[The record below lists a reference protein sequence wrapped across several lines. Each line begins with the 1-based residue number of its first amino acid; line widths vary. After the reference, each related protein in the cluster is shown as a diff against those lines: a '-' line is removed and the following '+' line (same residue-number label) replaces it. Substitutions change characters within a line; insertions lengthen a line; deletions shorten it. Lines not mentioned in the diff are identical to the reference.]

1 MLTEQLVLTKEILN
15 KISDCLHKY
24 IDSSNARCALLL
36 SNSGQLLFQTG
47 FVSNFDTLS
56 ISALIAGVFNS
67 TQALANLVG
76 EEAFSLFIQEGS
88 KLKIHYS
95 ILMGKYIFA
104 TVFDDAALLGV
115 IQMSVKETSE
125 ELQKIL
131 SSLEKKPEGLEV
143 FKPTEKT
150 MSKLFGR

>member
-1 MLTEQLVLTKEILN
+1 MLTEQLVITEEISN

-36 SNSGQLLFQTG
+36 SDSGQLLFQTG
-47 FVSNFDTLS
+47 FVSNFDTFN

-76 EEAFSLFIQEGS
+76 EKAFSLFIQEGS

-95 ILMGKYIFA
+95 VLMKRYIFA
-104 TVFDDAALLGV
+104 TLFDDAALLGV
-115 IQMSVKETSE
+115 IQMSAKETSE

-131 SSLEKKPEGLEV
+131 SSLEEKPEELKSI
-143 FKPTEKT
+143 KPTEKALG
-150 MSKLFGR
+150 KLFGR